1 MKLKHVLSQPAS
13 LAQHHAAWARCQR
26 VSATRALPPR
36 LLLAWTT
43 HDGTGDTSKCPFF
56 GGPRSGIG
64 DANIVSGVLFIGVVI
79 LVQRM
84 LTRGPL
90 RLLRDLVTLLSA
102 GLGRLR

>member
-36 LLLAWTT
+36 LLD
-43 HDGTGDTSKCPFF
+43 DGTGDTSKCPFF
-56 GGPRSGIG
+56 GGPRGRGIG
-64 DANIVSGVLFIGVVI
+64 DVNIVSGVLFIGVVI

-90 RLLRDLVTLLSA
+90 RLLRDLVMLLSA

>member
-1 MKLKHVLSQPAS
+1 MKSKHVLSQPAS
-13 LAQHHAAWARCQR
+13 SLAQHHASWARCQR

-36 LLLAWTT
+36 LLD
-43 HDGTGDTSKCPFF
+43 DGTGDTSKCPFF
-56 GGPRSGIG
+56 GGSRGGGIG

-90 RLLRDLVTLLSA
+90 RLLRDLVTLISA